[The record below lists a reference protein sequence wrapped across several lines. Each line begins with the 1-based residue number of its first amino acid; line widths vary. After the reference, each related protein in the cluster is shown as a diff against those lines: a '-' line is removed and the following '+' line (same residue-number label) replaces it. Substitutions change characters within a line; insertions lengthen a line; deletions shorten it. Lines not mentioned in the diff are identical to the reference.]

1 MLNAL
6 AAYVESNVF
15 SPQDEVVHAG
25 EVYAGA
31 MIMSMGIAEAV
42 DIFKR
47 NKVMTASCAPC
58 SKNSISKRIIYIV
71 KSFSVATRELVDTAP
86 ILH

>member
-47 NKVMTASCAPC
+47 NKVVTSPC
-58 SKNSISKRIIYIV
+58 
-71 KSFSVATRELVDTAP
+71 
-86 ILH
+86 